1 MTDGGNG
8 RGCWV
13 LPLVLLLG
21 LLIGA
26 LGLAA
31 AQSLIQERLGS
42 AEVPTGTPDPNPD
55 LTLTLSPG
63 LLTVLV
69 RQSVER
75 GEAPL
80 PIQNVQ
86 VQTQPGR
93 VFLLGRFDLLGRQVD
108 GSIEM
113 TPVLEHGQVRM
124 KVIQARLESV
134 PVPGNIERLVE
145 APINQRIEAATAGYP
160 ATLTGVRADH
170 DGVTVTARV
179 RPEDLRRPSTPT
191 PGR

>member
-1 MTDGGNG
+1 MTDSGNR
-8 RGCWV
+8 RGCWL

-21 LLIGA
+21 LLTGA

-42 AEVPTGTPDPNPD
+42 TDVPSGTPDANPD

-63 LLTVLV
+63 LLTALV

-75 GEAPL
+75 GETPF
-80 PIQNVQ
+80 PVQNVQ
-86 VQTQPGR
+86 VQTRPGR
-93 VFLLGRFDLLGRQVD
+93 VFLLGRFEVLGRQAD
-108 GSIEM
+108 GAIEM
-113 TPVLEHGQVRM
+113 IPVLEQGQVRM

-134 PVPGNIERLVE
+134 PVPGSIERLVE

-160 ATLTGVRADH
+160 ATLTSVRADR

-179 RPEDLRRPSTPT
+179 RPEELRPPRTPT